1 MKALLAKT
9 IPQRATNSSIR
20 NDARMDRLADQS
32 LSAATFTDQASG
44 SLPAQASVVVVGG
57 GIIGS
62 SIAYHLAKAG
72 VNDVLLVER
81 NALTSGTTWHA
92 AGLIANA
99 RSSIA
104 LTELA
109 KYGPALYST
118 LQEAT
123 GIDVG
128 FNQPGSISIARTPGR
143 VDELLYA
150 ADVANHCGVRTQT
163 LTPEDIARLWPLA
176 STKGMLAGLFF
187 PDDGYVN
194 PGYAA
199 LALAQMA
206 HEHGVKICE
215 NVQVLEVLTDHGV
228 VKGIRTT
235 QGDVLAK
242 TVVLACGL
250 WSRDLGATAGAHIPL
265 YAAEHVHVRSHEIPG
280 GVEGLPVLRDV
291 DNSYYI
297 RAELDRLL
305 VGAFEPKGLPRA
317 VSDISGNGFAMFDPN
332 WPHFDPIRHKAEST
346 VPSLKDAGYDRFINA
361 PESFTPDTNFLLGE
375 TAEIQQLFVAAGM
388 NSQGIIY
395 APGVGKALSAWITNG
410 APDFDSASVDIQR
423 FSRHQSN
430 RHYLHTRTQ
439 ESLGR
444 LYGMHWPHYQSAS
457 ARGVRRSPLHSSLT
471 ARDARFGEINAMER
485 ANWFG
490 GVQVEDSYS
499 YGQPGW
505 FEQVASE
512 HKCTREKVS
521 LFDLSAFSKF
531 EIVGADAKEL
541 CQRAATANIDVP
553 NGRVVYTLFLNSAGG
568 IELDGTITAL
578 SATRFLVVTPSTSHT
593 KALAYL
599 NRVARDFTAQVVDV
613 TTSMATI
620 GVMGPRSRE
629 LMARVSPS
637 DWSNSAQPLYFAR
650 EVEIADGFAW
660 VLRLSYV
667 GELGYEIYVPADLAV
682 NIYEALWEAGQD
694 LGVQAAGFFA
704 LDSLRLEKGYR
715 HLGHDIGAADDP
727 FSVGLAFAVDLD
739 NEIDFVGANALRGI
753 DRSALSHRVV
763 HIALEDPDV
772 MLVHDETI
780 FVADQPVGRLT
791 SGGYGHT
798 LGRSVGIGVIERSV
812 ALDSQFTLRCRG
824 QRFPITVSTKPFYD
838 PSNHRMLDESV
849 VGGSRVST

>member
-1 MKALLAKT
+1 
-9 IPQRATNSSIR
+9 
-20 NDARMDRLADQS
+20 MDRLADQS
-32 LSAATFTDQASG
+32 LSAATFTDQALG
-44 SLPAQASVVVVGG
+44 PLPARASVVIVGG
-57 GIIGS
+57 GIVGS

-81 NALTSGTTWHA
+81 NVLTSGTTWHA
-92 AGLIANA
+92 AGLIAHA
-99 RSSIA
+99 RGSIA

-109 KYGPALYST
+109 KYGPTLYST
-118 LQEAT
+118 LQDAT
-123 GIDVG
+123 TIDVG
-128 FNQPGSISIARTPGR
+128 LTQPGSISVARTPGR

-150 ADVANHCGVRTQT
+150 ADVANHCGVRTQI
-163 LTPEDIARLWPLA
+163 LTPENIAQLWPLA
-176 STKGMLAGLFF
+176 STDGMLAGLFF

-199 LALAQMA
+199 IAMAQMA
-206 HEHGVKICE
+206 HDHGVMIRE
-215 NVQVLEVLTDHGV
+215 NVTVLEVLADRGMVH
-228 VKGIRTT
+228 GIRTT
-235 QGDVLAK
+235 HGDVAAD

-250 WSRDLGATAGAHIPL
+250 WSRDLGATVGAHIPL
-265 YAAEHVHVRSHEIPG
+265 YAAEHVHVRSHAIPG

-297 RAELDRLL
+297 RTELDQLL

-317 VSDISGNGFAMFDPN
+317 SSEIDATGFAMFDPN

-346 VPSLKDAGYDRFINA
+346 VPALVDAGYDRFINA

-375 TAEIQQLFVAAGM
+375 SAEVQRLFVAAGM

-395 APGVGKALSAWITNG
+395 APGVGRALSSWITSG

-444 LYGMHWPHYQSAS
+444 LYGMHWPHYQAVS
-457 ARGVRRSPLHSSLT
+457 ARGVRRTPLHSSLT
-471 ARDARFGEINAMER
+471 ERDARFGEINAMER

-490 GVQVEDSYS
+490 GVRVEDSYS
-499 YGQPGW
+499 YGRPRW

-512 HKCTREKVS
+512 HRCTREKVS

-531 EIVGADAKEL
+531 EIVGADAKAL
-541 CQRAATANIDVP
+541 CQRAATANLDVP
-553 NGRVVYTLFLNSAGG
+553 NGRIVYTLFLNNTGG

-599 NRVARDFTAQVVDV
+599 NRVAQDFSAQVVDV
-613 TTSMATI
+613 TSSLATI

-629 LMARVSPS
+629 LMSRVSPA
-637 DWSNSAQPLYFAR
+637 DWSNSAQPLYTSR

-682 NIYEALWEAGQD
+682 NVYDALWEAGQD
-694 LGVQAAGFFA
+694 LGVQPAGFFA

-715 HLGHDIGAADDP
+715 HLGHDIGPADNP
-727 FSVGLAFAVDLD
+727 FTAGLAFAVDL
-739 NEIDFVGANALRGI
+739 NTEVEFIGANALRAI
-753 DRSALSHRVV
+753 DRAALSHRVV

-780 FVADQPVGRLT
+780 FVGDLPVGRLT

-798 LGRSVGIGVIERSV
+798 LGRSVGIGVIERGV
-812 ALDSQFTLRCRG
+812 ALDSQFTLRCKG
-824 QRFPITVSTKPFYD
+824 QMFPITVSTKPFYD
-838 PSNHRMLDESV
+838 PGNHRMLDEEET
-849 VGGSRVST
+849 GSWHVNT